1 MHLEDEEISL
11 LINTLFPAI
20 VISFF
25 SGESGICCFAF
36 PPNATSNKR
45 I

>member
-1 MHLEDEEISL
+1 MRLKYKEISL

-36 PPNATSNKR
+36 PPNTTSNKH